1 MTTHSSSLHL
11 HSILYCVYG
20 SVRFNSCYCSGTLK
34 GFKSNQP
41 VLFCLYKS
49 MISVRSTGATWM
61 KPETVN
67 LQRKKKELR
76 GREKLRSGS
85 GTQRMTISYSMQ
97 SSTSIRKWQAAL
109 WLHHCHCPHTVNLVE
124 FGCVSRTVSL
134 SYSSSTMR
142 SLRTSCWKGKTWG
155 HLSLPW
161 WMWSFCAVKTDGA

>member
-1 MTTHSSSLHL
+1 MLHEWNQKL
-11 HSILYCVYG
+11 WIY
-20 SVRFNSCYCSGTLK
+20 K
-34 GFKSNQP
+34 G
-41 VLFCLYKS
+41 
-49 MISVRSTGATWM
+49 
-61 KPETVN
+61 
-67 LQRKKKELR
+67 KKKELR

-109 WLHHCHCPHTVNLVE
+109 WLHHCYCPHTVNLVE

-161 WMWSFCAVKTDGA
+161 WMWSFCAVENRWGVASCRILKNPTMKLRENFTSVHFRKKKRSFKMNLNLWSHCAYIQRRH